1 MNDYYAELGISRD
14 ASPEE
19 IKRAYRKMARRLHP
33 DVNPSEEAAEQFKKV
48 GQAYD
53 VLGDPQK
60 KAAFDQGVDP
70 YAPGGGAGA
79 GFGGQAFS
87 FSDIMDAFFTGGSAG
102 GSGGPRS
109 RVQHGQDALLP
120 LEIELATAV
129 FGGEEDLEFDTAVLC
144 STCHGDG
151 CRAGTGK
158 HTCDVCGGAG
168 QTQQVQRSFLGQ
180 VLTSR
185 PCTACQ
191 GYGDVIDSPCFEC
204 DGNGRKRDTRIITIR
219 VPAGV
224 DTGTRIQLR
233 GEGEVGPHGGPA
245 GDLYVEVRV
254 AKHAMFQRQG
264 DDLHCSL
271 ELPMSSAAL
280 GASVPLETLDGVRD
294 IDIRPGTQPGDVVTL
309 KGLGVT
315 RLRTDSRGDLL
326 VHANVRT
333 PSRLTGEQAD
343 LLRQFAQARGE
354 DSPAPR
360 FEPVGQGLLGK
371 LRQAWKG

>member
-1 MNDYYAELGISRD
+1 MNDYYAELGVTRE
-14 ASPEE
+14 ASVEE
-19 IKRAYRKMARRLHP
+19 IKRAYRKKARKLHP
-33 DVNPSEEAAEQFKKV
+33 DVNPSPEAAEEFKRV

-60 KAAFDQGVDP
+60 KAAYDQGVDP
-70 YAPGGGAGA
+70 YAPGGGAG
-79 GFGGQAFS
+79 FS
-87 FSDIMDAFFTGGSAG
+87 FSDIMDAFFTGAAAG
-102 GSGGPRS
+102 GGGGPRS

-120 LEIELATAV
+120 LDIQLATAV
-129 FGGEEDLEFDTAVLC
+129 FGGEQELTFDTAVVC

-151 CRAGTGK
+151 SRPGTGK

-191 GYGDVIDSPCFEC
+191 GYGDIFDSPCFEC
-204 DGNGRKRDTRIITIR
+204 DGNGRKRDTRTITLK

-233 GEGEVGPHGGPA
+233 GEGEVGPGGGPA

-254 AKHAMFQRQG
+254 EKHPMFQRQG

-271 ELPMSSAAL
+271 ELPMSAAAL
-280 GASVPLETLDGVRD
+280 GATVPFETLDGSRD
-294 IDIRPGTQPGDVVTL
+294 IDIKAGTQPGDVITL

-315 RLRTDSRGDLL
+315 RLRTDNRGDLL

-333 PSRLTGEQAD
+333 PSKLTAEQAD
-343 LLRQFAQARGE
+343 LLRQFAESRGE
-354 DSPAPR
+354 DSPAPK
-360 FEPVGQGLLGK
+360 FQPVNQGLLGK